1 MSGEAQKKYE
11 ELKSKIEKTVN
22 PYITLRIPI
31 PEKADRREFFDLE
44 KDQEFIEHVKD
55 EAVKW
60 VNSRRKPG
68 KR

>member
-31 PEKADRREFFDLE
+31 PEEADKKEFFDLE

-60 VNSRRKPG
+60 VNNRRKPG